1 MRHLSTVDLKVER
14 TASGATVVHF
24 PEEVDVVNA
33 AAIRER
39 VLRLLNSGVP
49 EMLLDLT
56 GTRFL
61 DSAGIH
67 IIVRAHGRSTALRV
81 PLSVAI
87 PEEGTV
93 RRIFD
98 LTALSRL
105 VPTTIGRPPARAA
118 GTTSP
123 HSCSTAGARRRGR
136 TSRR

>member
-1 MRHLSTVDLKVER
+1 MRHLSTVDLEVEQV
-14 TASGATVVHF
+14 SGVTVVHF

-39 VLRLLNSGVP
+39 VLRLLNSGVT

-87 PEEGTV
+87 PEQGNV
-93 RRIFD
+93 RRVFD
-98 LTALSRL
+98 LAGLPRL
-105 VPTTIGRPPARAA
+105 VPTTVGLPRRLGAVAPR
-118 GTTSP
+118 
-123 HSCSTAGARRRGR
+123 SCSTAGVRGR
-136 TSRR
+136 GRKPRR